1 MDILTY
7 LLKQVEK
14 RQAEVSDVLM
24 SNGISNMEEYH
35 HYMGR
40 VSAFGDIEQ
49 MLKEVRNRMETADD
63 D

>member
-14 RQAEVSDVLM
+14 RQVEISDVLM
-24 SNGISNMEEYH
+24 SNGISNMEEYQ

-40 VSAFGDIEQ
+40 GSALGDIEQ
-49 MLKEVRNRMETADD
+49 MLKEVKNRMETADD

>member
-14 RQAEVSDVLM
+14 RQVEISDVLM
-24 SNGISNMEEYH
+24 SNGISNMEEYQ

-40 VSAFGDIEQ
+40 VSALGDIEQ
-49 MLKEVRNRMETADD
+49 MLKEVKNRMETADD

>member
-14 RQAEVSDVLM
+14 RQVEISDVLM
-24 SNGISNMEEYH
+24 SNGISSMEDYQ

-40 VSAFGDIEQ
+40 VSALGDIEQ
-49 MLKEVRNRMETADD
+49 ILRETRKRMETADD